1 MPDEPFRF
9 LDLPKEVRF
18 IVYENLPRTI
28 SNTTIEPH
36 PVDYWL
42 LRHQPSFTLIHR
54 STHTSILRVCK
65 EIHEEAAPLVHQ
77 TIRNFI
83 LEASPKV
90 AGSIDPYTH
99 AKSLAPIVRAAARDF
114 DHLRSRFGLVPVGQ
128 HAAPG
133 TLVDYESRTSKFL
146 RHLAEARK
154 TIAELDLSDLPE
166 KPPRDKDVF
175 LSGSITKIVYSLPH
189 YGLSEAEKRTIN
201 TFITTASIQL
211 LYHHIK
217 CLSHPT
223 LSNPTIEF
231 VRIWDREAI
240 AEISEVY
247 YSRHQWCEMDF
258 VTAFNVMGR
267 GFRSKCYDFGVNIQL
282 GGYVPISNG
291 QRPLLKGGAL
301 VALSTG
307 DGHVGGFG
315 PPGAGLVVRWAEPMP
330 EKVWREGWLPNE

>member
-36 PVDYWL
+36 HSDYWL

-54 STHTSILRVCK
+54 STNTSILRVCK

>member
-18 IVYENLPRTI
+18 MVYENLPRI
-28 SNTTIEPH
+28 IINTTIEPH
-36 PVDYWL
+36 PGDYWR

-54 STHTSILRVCK
+54 STNTSILRVCK
-65 EIHEEAAPLVHQ
+65 EIYKEAAPLVHR

-90 AGSIDPYTH
+90 AGSIDRYTH

-114 DHLRSRFGLVPVGQ
+114 DHLRSRLDLVPVGQ
-128 HAAPG
+128 HAAPE

-146 RHLAEARK
+146 QDLTEARK
-154 TIAELDLSDLPE
+154 TTADWDFSDLPE
-166 KPPRDKDVF
+166 KYLVDTDVF
-175 LSGSITKIVYSLPH
+175 LPGSINKIVPSLPN
-189 YGLSEAEKRTIN
+189 YGLSDAEKRTIR

-217 CLSHPT
+217 RLSRPT

-231 VRIWDREAI
+231 VRIWDRQAI

-247 YSRHQWCEMDF
+247 YTRHQWCEMDF
-258 VTAFNVMGR
+258 VTAFNIMGR

-282 GGYVPISNG
+282 AGYVPISQG
-291 QRPLLKGGAL
+291 QKPLLKEGAF
-301 VALSTG
+301 VALPTR
-307 DGHVGGFG
+307 DGHVGGFV
-315 PPGAGLVVRWAEPMP
+315 PPGVGIVVRWEEPMP
-330 EKVWREGWLPNE
+330 EWVWREGWLPNE

>member
-36 PVDYWL
+36 HSDYWL

-54 STHTSILRVCK
+54 STNTSILRVCK

-114 DHLRSRFGLVPVGQ
+114 DHLRSRFDLVPVGQ

-133 TLVDYESRTSKFL
+133 TLVDYESRTFKFL
-146 RHLAEARK
+146 QHLAEARK
-154 TIAELDLSDLPE
+154 TTAYLDILDLPE
-166 KPPRDKDVF
+166 KYMRNRNIF
-175 LSGSITKIVYSLPH
+175 LPGSITKYVPSLPH
-189 YGLSEAEKRTIN
+189 YGMSEAEKRTISS
-201 TFITTASIQL
+201 FITTASIQL

-217 CLSHPT
+217 RLSHPT

-231 VRIWDREAI
+231 VRTWDREAM

-247 YSRHQWCEMDF
+247 YGRHQWCEMDF

-282 GGYVPISNG
+282 GGYVPISIG
-291 QRPLLKGGAL
+291 QRPLLKEGAL
-301 VALSTG
+301 VALPTR
-307 DGHVGGFG
+307 DGHVGGFV
-315 PPGAGLVVRWAEPMP
+315 PPGVGSVVRWAEPMP
-330 EKVWREGWLPNE
+330 EKVWRDGWLSNE